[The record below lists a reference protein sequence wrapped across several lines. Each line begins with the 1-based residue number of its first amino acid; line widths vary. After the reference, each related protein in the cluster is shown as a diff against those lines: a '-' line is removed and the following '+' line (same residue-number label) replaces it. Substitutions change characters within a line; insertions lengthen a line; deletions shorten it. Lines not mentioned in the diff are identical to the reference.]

1 MTETK
6 KKASPLTQ
14 GKAARVQ
21 PTRKPSWL
29 KMQLPTGDSFVRIS
43 SMLREKGLH
52 TVCEEAKC
60 PNLGECWGGGTA
72 TMMVLGEVCTRG
84 CRFCAVKTGDPKGLL
99 DPDEPKK
106 VADACVLMGLRY
118 LVLTSVDRDDLMDGG
133 AGHFAACVEAVKERV
148 PGILIECLTPDFQ
161 GNKASIR
168 TLLDSGLDVFAHNLE
183 TVERLSPKV
192 RDKRASYALSLSFL
206 RHVKEMAP
214 EMVTKSS
221 LMLGLGETE
230 REIDEAMKDLREV
243 GVDILT
249 LGQYLRPSLLH
260 LPVRDFLSPARF
272 LALKNR
278 ALSLGF
284 AYVAAGPMVRS
295 SYRAAELFLESRLR
309 DSALDQRQ
317 QQQIPHPSSFARQE
331 CE

>member
-1 MTETK
+1 MSETRK
-6 KKASPLTQ
+6 KNSPLTQ

-29 KMQLPTGDSFVRIS
+29 KMQLPTGESYTRIS
-43 SMLREKGLH
+43 GMLRERSLH

-84 CRFCAVKTGDPKGLL
+84 CRFCAVKTGDPAGFL
-99 DPDEPKK
+99 DTEEPEK
-106 VADACVLMGLRY
+106 VAEACALMGLRY
-118 LVLTSVDRDDLMDGG
+118 LVLTSVDRDDLEDGG
-133 AGHFAACVEAVKERV
+133 AGHFAACVKATKEKV

-161 GNKASIR
+161 GRDASIR
-168 TLLDSGLDVFAHNLE
+168 SLLDSGLDVFAHNLE
-183 TVERLSPKV
+183 TVRRLSPKV
-192 RDKRASYALSLSFL
+192 RDKRASYDLSLQFL
-206 RHVKEMAP
+206 KRIKEFRP

-230 REIDEAMKDLREV
+230 REVDEAMADLRQA
-243 GVDILT
+243 GVDVLT

-260 LPVRDFLSPARF
+260 LPVRDYVSPARF
-272 LALKNR
+272 QALRNR

-284 AYVAAGPMVRS
+284 AYVAAGPLVRS
-295 SYRAAELFLESRLR
+295 SYRAAELFLESRLAKSKGKGFEPTKT
-309 DSALDQRQ
+309 DSTLNV
-317 QQQIPHPSSFARQE
+317 
-331 CE
+331 